1 MRMTQGRTSRSAP
14 AKSPDAD
21 AVTDAVLAASRLLVG
36 LSARSIASVDE
47 SITMPQFRL
56 LVVLST
62 RGPMNLGMLAEH
74 LDVKPST
81 ATRMI
86 DRLVTADLV
95 NRQVSPVSRREVVI
109 DLTDAGV
116 SVVTRVMRQRR
127 REIGRI
133 VTRMPERQRVA
144 LVEAFAAF
152 SAAGGEPPTDSA
164 RYADWI

>member
-1 MRMTQGRTSRSAP
+1 MARTNTPTRTARGTG
-14 AKSPDAD
+14 AD

-36 LSARSIASVDE
+36 LSARSIASVDD

-62 RGPMNLGMLAEH
+62 RGPLKLTVLAEY
-74 LDVKPST
+74 LDVKPPT

-86 DRLVTADLV
+86 DRLVSAGLV
-95 NRQVSPVSRREVVI
+95 DRQVSPVSRREVVL

-116 SVVTRVMRQRR
+116 SVVAQVTQQRR
-127 REIGRI
+127 REIARI
-133 VTRMPERQRVA
+133 VNRMPERQRNA
-144 LVEAFAAF
+144 LVEAFEAF
-152 SAAGGEPPTDSA
+152 REAGGEPAVESA

>member
-1 MRMTQGRTSRSAP
+1 MARGRTTYPNRPTGGPS
-14 AKSPDAD
+14 AD

-47 SITMPQFRL
+47 TITLPQFRL

-74 LDVKPST
+74 LDVNPST

-86 DRLVTADLV
+86 DRLVTAGLV
-95 NRQVSPVSRREVVI
+95 DRQVSPVSRREVVI
-109 DLTDAGV
+109 DLTDPGV
-116 SVVTRVMRQRR
+116 SIVAQVTQQRR
-127 REIGRI
+127 REIARI
-133 VTRMPERQRVA
+133 VARMPERHRAA

-152 SAAGGEPPTDSA
+152 SEAGGEPPAESA